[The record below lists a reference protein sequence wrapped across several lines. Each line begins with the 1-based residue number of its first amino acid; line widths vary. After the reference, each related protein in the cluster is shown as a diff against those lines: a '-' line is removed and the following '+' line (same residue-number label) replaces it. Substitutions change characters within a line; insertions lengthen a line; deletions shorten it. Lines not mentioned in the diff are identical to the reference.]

1 MPPEIATRVSPAAAR
16 LPRGHCIGKSYR
28 QLLFLSSSPKWA
40 HTIPSRSS
48 LRRLFW
54 GDVWSTNSPPNSKK
68 GQPAWLFG
76 SAREEFAFPDEEK
89 PNPNE
94 EFPFPVS
101 TRCGRNALT
110 EDEIL

>member
-16 LPRGHCIGKSYR
+16 LARGHGIGKSYR

-54 GDVWSTNSPPNSKK
+54 GTSGAQTLLLTLK
-68 GQPAWLFG
+68 GQPAGLFG
-76 SAREEFAFPDEEK
+76 RHVRNSYGLMPASYPTRVSAADESK
-89 PNPNE
+89 
-94 EFPFPVS
+94 
-101 TRCGRNALT
+101 
-110 EDEIL
+110 